1 MEGISCSG
9 VHRKRTWLG
18 SASRSPFT
26 GEVLEDAAQS
36 EVTAEDT
43 AQQLLKLPMMSS
55 WDLRITQ
62 VERYHQVQ
70 TLVKHRVSL

>member
-36 EVTAEDT
+36 EATAEDT
-43 AQQLLKLPMMSS
+43 AQQFAE
-55 WDLRITQ
+55 ITND
-62 VERYHQVQ
+62 VVMGSEDN
-70 TLVKHRVSL
+70 SG